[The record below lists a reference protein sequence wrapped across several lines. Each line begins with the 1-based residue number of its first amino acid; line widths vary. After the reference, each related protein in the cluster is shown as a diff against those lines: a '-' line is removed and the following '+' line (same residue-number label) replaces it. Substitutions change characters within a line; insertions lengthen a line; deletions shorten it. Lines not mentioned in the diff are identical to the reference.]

1 MPLIGKTRPQLLQ
14 EPRPEKWLPTFSTN
28 AHCTFRGCLQTRTI
42 SPPTG
47 FLTFS
52 AHDPGNFN
60 FALQGWGSSDARAEF
75 WDLCIWH
82 KFQEVNTLP
91 ALSKS

>member
-1 MPLIGKTRPQLLQ
+1 MGRARPQLLQ
-14 EPRPEKWLPTFSTN
+14 EPRPKKWLPPFSTN
-28 AHCTFRGCLQTRTI
+28 AVYFPWLSLDQDHLNSHKIPDILCMQL
-42 SPPTG
+42 PDG
-47 FLTFS
+47 FT
-52 AHDPGNFN
+52 
-60 FALQGWGSSDARAEF
+60 LQGWDNSNSRAEF